1 MQKVIEKKYFFVFFL
16 INFSIFIF
24 LNTHFLLSNDE
35 VSTMLEM
42 RMPFREML
50 HFLFVEDV
58 HPPVYFILLKFWT
71 VVFGESVFAA
81 RCFSYLGVLLGA
93 FVCGNLVKKLYG
105 QQAGL
110 WFTLLCLFL
119 PEAFWMAKTIR
130 MYSWAFFFCT
140 AAFLYAQSAYL
151 SNRKKDFV
159 FYVLYAFLAAWT
171 HYYAT
176 FTCALLALCFLYR
189 SRKRGA
195 GTFKSFFIYNT
206 VLFLLVCPEIY
217 VFLKQCSFQA
227 DQITWISMHFVNQAF
242 YSYLSGKPTVQA
254 FAMDGL
260 WIMGFQFLLSNAENE
275 QKNMAKTGLLI
286 AFSVWLIPFVVS
298 CLYRPILVDR
308 YLTVA
313 LGCLYVFFLFGIM
326 GEPKNK
332 VMLSVLL
339 PISVLC
345 NVYDE
350 NNQIKRSVQS
360 EFYSV
365 FKENVM
371 PEDII
376 ITDNWFVRL
385 WLTYYFPK
393 HDIRILEEGR
403 KVLFFREK
411 YYPVKRNEIE
421 KIAKD
426 KKVFMTGNFVSGMKT
441 LYVFG
446 GMDRYASVQFSL
458 LEIIPENVPF
468 EK

>member
-1 MQKVIEKKYFFVFFL
+1 MQKVMEKNIFFVFFL
-16 INFSIFIF
+16 ISFSIFIF
-24 LNTHFLLSNDE
+24 LNTHFLLRNDE

-58 HPPVYFILLKFWT
+58 HPPVYFVLLKLWT
-71 VVFGESVFAA
+71 TVFGESVFVA
-81 RCFSYLGVLLGA
+81 RLFSYVGLLACA
-93 FVCGNLVKKLYG
+93 FVCGNHMKKLYG
-105 QQAGL
+105 EQAGL
-110 WFTLLCLFL
+110 WYTLLCLFL
-119 PEAFWMAKTIR
+119 PVSFWLFCTIR

-151 SNRKKDFV
+151 NGKKKDFI
-159 FYVLYAFLAAWT
+159 FYVVFAFLAAWT
-171 HYYAT
+171 HYYAS
-176 FTCALLALCFLYR
+176 FTCALLALSFLYR
-189 SRKRGA
+189 SWKKDKEI
-195 GTFKSFFIYNT
+195 FKKFFIYNT

-217 VFLKQCSFQA
+217 VFLHQNLHETTWVKLFFVKAAISTYFSKNSSMMPQSFMM
-227 DQITWISMHFVNQAF
+227 I
-242 YSYLSGKPTVQA
+242 
-254 FAMDGL
+254 GL
-260 WIMGFQFLLSNAENE
+260 WIMGFQFLLSNAKNE
-275 QKNMAKTGLLI
+275 QKGMAKTGLFI
-286 AFSVWLIPFVVS
+286 AFNVWLIPFIVS

-313 LGCLYVFFLFGIM
+313 LGCLYAFFLFGII
-326 GEPKNK
+326 GEKKNK
-332 VMLSVLL
+332 VILSVLL

-345 NVYDE
+345 NIYDE
-350 NNQIKRSVQS
+350 NNRIKRSIQS

-365 FKENVM
+365 FEENVM
-371 PEDII
+371 PENIV
-376 ITDNWFVRL
+376 ITDNWFIRL

-411 YYPVKRNEIE
+411 YRPVKRNEIE
-421 KIAKD
+421 KIPKD

-446 GMDRYASVQFSL
+446 GMDRYARVQFSL
-458 LEIIPENVPF
+458 LERIPEKVPF